1 MTVPRYFIDFLNAE
15 IGLDVDSTG
24 LMHVERAI
32 DERLRATRLPNTT
45 AYQTRLQ
52 ADSAERQALIE
63 AVVVG
68 ETWFF
73 RDREAF
79 HTAARLARQQFAGT
93 PLRLLSLP
101 CSTGEEPYSLAM
113 ALLDAGMPPD
123 SFHIDAIDISAEA
136 IAAAGR
142 GIYGNNAFR
151 GRQLDFRA
159 RHFTAVPGGQRLND
173 PVRARVRFRQGNLFD
188 PALLAGEAPYDLVF
202 CRNVLIYFD
211 RDAQQRAISTL
222 CARLAPQGLLFVG
235 PAESGLLVRAQL
247 RPAGIPLAFAFHPPT
262 ADEPAPRRMP
272 RPAPLRSLRPLPV
285 SPVTPVAPPHIA
297 FASPPAAPPPTV
309 PDSLT
314 RARQLADS
322 GQFDQATAIC
332 ERLIEREGP
341 SADLLFLLALIAD
354 ASGRPDEAHACYR
367 KTLYLDPAHEQA
379 LLHLASLLDSRG
391 DATGARRLAE
401 RAHRA
406 RGTHDV

>member
-1 MTVPRYFIDFLNAE
+1 MTVSRFFIDFLNAE
-15 IGLDVDSTG
+15 IGLDVDSIG
-24 LMHVERAI
+24 IMHVERAI
-32 DERLRATRLPNTT
+32 DERLRATRLPDAA
-45 AYQTRLQ
+45 AYQIRLQ
-52 ADSAERQALIE
+52 TDSAERQALIE

-123 SFHIDAIDISAEA
+123 SFAIDAIDISAEA

-159 RHFTAVPGGQRLND
+159 RHFTAVAGGQRLND

-211 RDAQQRAISTL
+211 RDGQQRAISTL
-222 CARLAPQGLLFVG
+222 CARLAPRGLLFVG

-262 ADEPAPRRMP
+262 ADEPAPRRSSPP
-272 RPAPLRSLRPLPV
+272 RPLRSLRP
-285 SPVTPVAPPHIA
+285 
-297 FASPPAAPPPTV
+297 
-309 PDSLT
+309 
-314 RARQLADS
+314 
-322 GQFDQATAIC
+322 
-332 ERLIEREGP
+332 
-341 SADLLFLLALIAD
+341 
-354 ASGRPDEAHACYR
+354 
-367 KTLYLDPAHEQA
+367 
-379 LLHLASLLDSRG
+379 
-391 DATGARRLAE
+391 
-401 RAHRA
+401 
-406 RGTHDV
+406 